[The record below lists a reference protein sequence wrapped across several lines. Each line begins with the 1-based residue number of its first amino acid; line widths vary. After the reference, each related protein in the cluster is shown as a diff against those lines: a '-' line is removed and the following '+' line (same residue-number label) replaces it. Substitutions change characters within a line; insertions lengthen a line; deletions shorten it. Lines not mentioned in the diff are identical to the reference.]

1 MRAGERTAHFFLGAH
16 VLRQLARPLLGATF
30 IAAGVEALRE
40 GDRRRQQAQALT
52 GSLGLGDPA
61 TVTKAVAGTQIGA
74 GLLLAT
80 GRMPRLSALALAATV
95 VPDALTG
102 HAFWAEDDKQQR
114 QLQRSLL
121 VRDLGLLGGLLVTVA
136 DTGGRES
143 VPHRAARTARK
154 AKNKAAE
161 QL

>member
-1 MRAGERTAHFFLGAH
+1 M
-16 VLRQLARPLLGATF
+16 LRRLARPLLGATF
-30 IAAGVEALRE
+30 IASGADALRDGE
-40 GDRRRQQAQALT
+40 RRRRQAQAL
-52 GSLGLGDPA
+52 GVGDPA
-61 TVTKAVAGTQIGA
+61 TATKLVAGTQIGA
-74 GLLLAT
+74 GLFLAG
-80 GRMPRLSALALAATV
+80 GRLPRLSALALAATV

-114 QLQRSLL
+114 QAQRSLL

-161 QL
+161 QLP